1 MWTLLCGACSAYLK
15 SKCDG
20 CKKNR
25 KADKWCRV
33 KLCVRDNGYK
43 SCAECKAYKNVQE
56 CKKFN
61 NIFSK
66 IFALIF
72 GSNRKWCINRIRE
85 VGYQS
90 FAKEMALSKNYNGKG
105 KK

>member
-1 MWTLLCGACSAYLK
+1 MFSQLCISIVER
-15 SKCDG
+15 
-20 CKKNR
+20 CKKNAN
-25 KADKWCRV
+25 ADRWCKVRV
-33 KLCVRDNGYK
+33 CVKNNNFK
-43 SCAECKAYKNVQE
+43 SCAECKEYKNVKG

-72 GSNRKWCINRIRE
+72 GSNRKWCIDRIRE
-85 VGYQS
+85 VGYHN
-90 FAKEMALSKNYNGKG
+90 FTKEMALSKNYNGKG